1 MAQQA
6 GHHLVAAAAP
16 SQKTLCPDE
25 EEESAI
31 WFCLIEA
38 QFAAAGI
45 QTQKL
50 SHANTPLPT

>member
-6 GHHLVAAAAP
+6 GHDLAAAAAP
-16 SQKTLCPDE
+16 SQVTLGPYE
-25 EEESAI
+25 EEEPAI
-31 WFCLIEA
+31 WFCLIKA

-50 SHANTPLPT
+50 SHATFMPT